1 MPDEC
6 RRYYIIRTIIDQQIR
21 DVVENSERLIA
32 AAGVCSADDVRL
44 WPKTLVQY
52 SPERGALN
60 RELRRYLYRNLYYNP
75 VVNKPH
81 IRAKRLL
88 QDLFHYYLKHPAEI
102 GGQARR
108 RVCKAGLHR
117 AVCDYLA
124 GMTDR
129 YVLLEHDRLF
139 GETQPD

>member
-1 MPDEC
+1 
-6 RRYYIIRTIIDQQIR
+6 
-21 DVVENSERLIA
+21 VVENSERLFNT
-32 AAGVCSADDVRL
+32 AGVCSADDVRL

-52 SPERGALN
+52 SPERGGLN

-75 VVNKPH
+75 VVNEPH

-102 GGQARR
+102 GTQSRR
-108 RVCKAGLHR
+108 RVRRAGLQR
-117 AVCDYLA
+117 VVCDYLA

-129 YVLLEHDRLF
+129 YVLLEHGRLC
-139 GETQPD
+139 GKKRED